1 MNTITMFALGRG
13 DPATYGVTPES
24 SIAAP
29 PSDPAAAKPGYR
41 LALDGPA
48 SSLGK
53 LNLPGGARVT
63 YEVGGCQGGARSQL
77 FGSVGAYMVSSYLP
91 QVEENLFESF
101 LGRDQAYLSALHTWQ
116 ACMRA
121 DKFSVANPA
130 DAIGSLLQIADKTS
144 EADLMRRQTALA
156 GADASCDTPSHL
168 RQRTNQALGKFV
180 GSLSRQTLTQ
190 LNDMAHSQ
198 ARANQIAQHVI

>member
-1 MNTITMFALGRG
+1 MFALGRG
-13 DPATYGVTPES
+13 GSATYGVTSES
-24 SIAAP
+24 SITTP
-29 PSDPAAAKPGYR
+29 LSDPEAAKPGYQ
-41 LALDGPA
+41 LALGGPA

-53 LNLPGGARVT
+53 LNLPGGSSVT
-63 YEVGGCQGGARSQL
+63 YEIGGCQGSARSEL

-91 QVEENLFESF
+91 QVEENLFENF

-121 DKFSVANPA
+121 DKFPVASPS

-144 EADLMRRQTALA
+144 ETDLMRRQTALA
-156 GADASCDTPSHL
+156 GADARCDTPSHL
-168 RQRTNQALGKFV
+168 RQHTNQALGKFV

-198 ARANQIAQHVI
+198 ARANQIAQHVISEHAS